1 MIYRNNIFLSV
12 SFIGLISL
20 GLVMVTSSSI
30 YIADNLTGNPFHFAT
45 RQALFIGIGI
55 LVFTIFLST
64 PSTFLEKI
72 DWLFLLISIVLL
84 IALFVPGVGTEVN
97 GSIRW
102 IRFGP
107 INVQPAE
114 VCKFSMILII

>member
-30 YIADNLTGNPFHFAT
+30 YIADNLTGNPFYFAT

-55 LVFTIFLST
+55 LVFTIFISL
-64 PSTFLEKI
+64 PSSFLEKT
-72 DWLFLLISIVLL
+72 DWLFLLISILLLVALL
-84 IALFVPGVGTEVN
+84 IHWFQVVRVMGHSLDPRLG
-97 GSIRW
+97 
-102 IRFGP
+102 
-107 INVQPAE
+107 
-114 VCKFSMILII
+114 LIDPMSC